1 MISDDLRKNA
11 ESYPDPTAYEALKN
25 IETEEESRKRFESLL
40 RTIFD
45 ACKLADFRID
55 GRLTLY
61 DKKTGITYK

>member
-1 MISDDLRKNA
+1 MMSDDLRKNA

-45 ACKLADFRID
+45 ACKLADFRIE